1 MLYLI
6 HMKSNNTVLTPLA
19 PQSLA
24 LQAIDVPLLQPDSLS
39 AATEAALAALQQ
51 EAASANT
58 THSYQGALRYW
69 TAWYWL
75 RYQQAI
81 ALPLAE
87 SAVLQF
93 IADHGL
99 RRDGDAL
106 RHELP
111 EAIDTLLVQHGLK
124 GKLGPLAHS
133 TLVHRIA
140 VLSKAHKNQNLGNP
154 CQSATVRDALSNLRK
169 AYARRGQMPQKKEA
183 LTRLPL
189 EQLLDT
195 CDDSPKGLR
204 DRALLLFAW
213 ASGGRRRSEVADA
226 RMEWLQ
232 AMGPGQYVYDL
243 RLSKTN
249 QSGVDRPENLKPV
262 VGPAGVALQ
271 NWLQAAAIS
280 DGPIFRRIYKGG
292 RIGAEAL
299 SALSVNNIV
308 KERCALAGI
317 EGNFSAHSLRSGFVT
332 EAGRQNMALADTMAM
347 TGHQSAATVLGYFR
361 VEAPLANKAARLLE
375 PDADEE

>member
-1 MLYLI
+1 
-6 HMKSNNTVLTPLA
+6 MKSNHLVFEPQKHMPSPINTGE
-19 PQSLA
+19 A
-24 LQAIDVPLLQPDSLS
+24 LLLQPDALSS
-39 AATEAALAALQQ
+39 AAEAALQALRQ
-51 EAASANT
+51 EAESANT

-69 TAWYWL
+69 AAWYWL

-111 EAIDTLLVQHGLK
+111 EAIDALLVQHGLK

-140 VLSKAHKNQNLGNP
+140 VLSKAHKNQSLGNP
-154 CQSATVRDALSNLRK
+154 CQSAAVRDALSNLRK

-189 EQLLDT
+189 EQLLAT

-232 AMGPGQYVYDL
+232 AMSPGQYVYDL

-262 VGPAGVALQ
+262 VGPAGIALQ
-271 NWLQAAAIS
+271 NWLLAAAIA

-361 VEAPLANKAARLLE
+361 AEAPLANKAARLLE
-375 PDADEE
+375 SDSDEE